1 MENEDKRGW
10 GEGREV
16 ECRHEIERL
25 GMKTPPEMTDDNSK
39 AHSRPAF
46 RTDLSHTYNDDDV
59 SHGPFLPL
67 G

>member
-1 MENEDKRGW
+1 MEIQRM
-10 GEGREV
+10 
-16 ECRHEIERL
+16 

-46 RTDLSHTYNDDDV
+46 CTDLSHTHNDDDV